1 VTPAEVAA
9 TFPPIPDDLAERIAA
24 LMVAE
29 QAA

>member
-9 TFPPIPDDLAERIAA
+9 SFPPIPDDLAERIAA
-24 LMVAE
+24 LMVTE